1 MKILKHQNGH
11 FVPKHEDVTAND
23 VYRALKRF
31 SLTLDQFTAGMG
43 QHPEAEHIAAL
54 NPHFQKLWQI
64 VVEMDQ
70 YPAETENT
78 APAAH
83 EKWLANQRKAQANA

>member
-43 QHPEAEHIAAL
+43 QHPEAEPEKGAGL
-54 NPHFQKLWQI
+54 
-64 VVEMDQ
+64 
-70 YPAETENT
+70 T
-78 APAAH
+78 APPQPS
-83 EKWLANQRKAQANA
+83 KGDKRWQYQT